1 MDCTFS
7 SYNIGAD
14 PPEATQ
20 EKKAPPHALIIERIS
35 SRERI
40 GETLPTV
47 VQRVNF
53 IEVIPAPVAAPAPES
68 YDPAQDTP
76 PLNISADEKDLTP
89 IDLDLPLLT
98 PNS

>member
-1 MDCTFS
+1 MLSF
-7 SYNIGAD
+7 
-14 PPEATQ
+14 
-20 EKKAPPHALIIERIS
+20 LIIERIS

-40 GETLPTV
+40 GETFPSV

-53 IEVIPAPVAAPAPES
+53 IEWQRPPLENA
-68 YDPAQDTP
+68 DPAQDTT
-76 PLNISADEKDLTP
+76 PLNISAYEKDLTP